1 MRRSRGIAIVLALA
15 LALHTLTGFCGTSSD
30 RVVVAAA
37 SKNEGTVTAYRL
49 NLRAGIG
56 SRYEV
61 LATLESGQ
69 KVTILESA
77 KASDGST
84 WYRVTAV
91 VGGRSVTGYVSA
103 AYISTGKVTPTP
115 TPKKV
120 TPTPTPKKATPT
132 PTPKKATPT
141 PTPKKATPTPT
152 PKKATPTPTPKKATP
167 TPTPKKTTPTPT
179 LKKTEAA
186 VSGQVLALRMN
197 IRTGVTGA
205 SEIITKAY
213 ENEILTVTGKT
224 YDSKGQL
231 WYRVTVTVD
240 GRKREGFAYGDYV
253 EVLKDVPLVDAVV
266 SSGSTPTPTPT
277 TKATPTPTPTPTTK
291 ATPTPT
297 PTPTTKAKATPTPT
311 PAQKSEEKSTPRG
324 VTMENGR
331 ALTSEVVAEVVVSS
345 LNVRTG
351 PGTQYAKSAKLTNGQ
366 KVTVVSY
373 AYSDNGDLWY
383 ECVFQQSG
391 IRYRG
396 YVFGSYIS
404 LSKSYPLYD
413 RNNSGAIRFKVAQGG
428 IEKISLKTEQSY
440 SYAYNGVV
448 TGSGVNVRKGPGTTY
463 EAIAKF
469 GYRQPVLITG
479 QAMVGSVLWYRVS
492 ASIDGVTYTGYMSGT
507 YVSLNTGAEG
517 VWSKSVTAGVNL
529 RKEPNDDSSM
539 VRTSDGTQR
548 RIAKDEY
555 VYILEEVMVDG
566 VKWRKVIAKD
576 GNSGIA
582 GYVRA
587 SYFEL
592 APQSLKAPFTPI
604 VGTESYANQ
613 LRAAGFPESYIPY
626 LTELHQK
633 HPTWKFTA
641 YQTGLDWKAA
651 VAGENTLGN
660 NLIESDYGRDWL
672 SYASGSYNWKT
683 DKFSSFDGKY
693 WMMISSAGLQYFM
706 DPRNWLNETNIYM
719 FENLS
724 YDKKTQTLSGVES
737 ILQGTPMYKT
747 SFTYTTAEGKKRTI
761 TYAQAFIEAA
771 EYSGVSPYHLASRVK
786 QEVISGKSFSL
797 SATGTVDGYLG
808 YYNFYNIGAYNS
820 TAALGAIR
828 NGLKFAK
835 YGGTNASLNKA
846 CKIPWNNRY
855 DAIVGGA
862 YYIGSTYI
870 NRGQNTIYLQK
881 YNMSAT
887 NTFGHQYM
895 SNAQAPRSESRKVA
909 VAYQAMSGF
918 SEMTLSFSI
927 PVFRNMPETA
937 VQAPENVGCPNAYL
951 KSLSV
956 KTADGTKVSLQGG
969 FSYDKFEYTVEV
981 PAKTKSVTISA
992 SVVAE
997 GASVLGTGS
1006 RTLEGS
1012 NTTAVVTVTAE
1023 NGSTMNYVIRIV
1035 KKK

>member
-1 MRRSRGIAIVLALA
+1 MRRSRGIAIVLALV
-15 LALHTLTGFCGTSSD
+15 LVLHTMTGFCGTSSD
-30 RVVVAAA
+30 RVVFAAA

-61 LATLESGQ
+61 LATLECGQ

-77 KASDGST
+77 KANDGST

-103 AYISTGKVTPTP
+103 AYISTGK
-115 TPKKV
+115 
-120 TPTPTPKKATPT
+120 ATPT
-132 PTPKKATPT
+132 PTPKKTTPT
-141 PTPKKATPTPT
+141 PTPKKTTPT

-179 LKKTEAA
+179 PKKSDSTTA

-197 IRTGVTGA
+197 IRTGVNGA

-240 GRKREGFAYGDYV
+240 GKKREGFAYGDYV
-253 EVLKDVPLVDAVV
+253 EVVKDVPLVDAVI
-266 SSGSTPTPTPT
+266 STKTPTETPTPTPT
-277 TKATPTPTPTPTTK
+277 VK

-297 PTPTTKAKATPTPT
+297 PTPTTKAKVTPTPT
-311 PAQKSEEKSTPRG
+311 PSQKSEEKSARG

-351 PGTQYAKSAKLTNGQ
+351 PGTQYAKSVKLTNGQ
-366 KVTVVSY
+366 RVTVVSY

-383 ECVFQQSG
+383 ECVFQLSG

-413 RNNSGAIRFKVAQGG
+413 RNNSGAIRYKVAQGG
-428 IEKISLKTEQSY
+428 IEKIPLKETY
-440 SYAYNGVV
+440 SYAYNGIV
-448 TGSGVNVRKGPGTTY
+448 TGSGVNVRKGPGTSY

-492 ASIDGVTYTGYMSGT
+492 ASIDGVTYSGYMSGT

-529 RKEPNDDSSM
+529 RKEPYDDSSM

-555 VYILEEVMVDG
+555 VCILEEVMSDG
-566 VKWRKVIAKD
+566 VKWRKVIAQD
-576 GNSGIA
+576 GKSGIV

-604 VGTESYANQ
+604 VGSASYADQ

-633 HPTWKFTA
+633 HPTWQFKA

-660 NLIESDYGRDWL
+660 NLIESETGRDWL

-683 DKFSSFDGKY
+683 DKFSAFDGKN

-747 SFTYTTAEGKKRTI
+747 SFTYTTDDGKKRTV

-797 SATGTVDGYLG
+797 SATGTVEGYLG

-846 CKIPWNNRY
+846 CRIPWNNRY

-881 YNMSAT
+881 YNMSST

-909 VAYQAMSGF
+909 AAYQAMSGF

-927 PVFRNMPETA
+927 PVFRNMPATA

-992 SVVAE
+992 SVAAQ
-997 GASVLGTGS
+997 GASALGTGS

-1023 NGSTMNYVIRIV
+1023 NGATMNYVIHIKR
-1035 KKK
+1035 KK